1 MEAYLGRESTALATS
16 CSRVRPLP
24 PPPTPE
30 LSGVSCAALYLAQP
44 PIGAAGVKTQPE
56 SEIFRGSPGST
67 RKPIKKR
74 IRQYPRTKVSLP
86 VIVFPRRQPIRGK
99 TVDLSLTGALI
110 LLPELPDLT
119 CPVELFIEI
128 PNMYVVPVV
137 AAIVRFHLLPV
148 GDGSRHR
155 YGLAV
160 HFSNISDEDRRA
172 LSCVLARRPLTTVS
186 RIRSMPTL
194 E

>member
-1 MEAYLGRESTALATS
+1 LAGRARRWQCCARGFDSCRLHQHPKSLESVARLFTLLNPST
-16 CSRVRPLP
+16 
-24 PPPTPE
+24 
-30 LSGVSCAALYLAQP
+30 
-44 PIGAAGVKTQPE
+44 GAAGMKTQPE
-56 SEIFRGSPGST
+56 WEIFRGSLGAT
-67 RKPIKKR
+67 RKPIRKR
-74 IRQYPRTKVSLP
+74 FRQYPRTKVSLP

-99 TVDLSLTGALI
+99 TVDLSLTGASI

-137 AAIVRFHLLPV
+137 AAIVRFHLRPV
-148 GDGSRHR
+148 GDESCHH

-172 LSCVLARRPLTTVS
+172 LSCVLARRQLRTIS
-186 RIRSMPTL
+186 RIRSIPTL